1 MKVRRHGLGILLVV
15 GSPSLRDE
23 LNFFREQREGE
34 KNSRILFLIY
44 RRVNKKTMH
53 QLLRMISPLCWGH
66 VPQPSYFRKKNCPVN
81 PGH

>member
-53 QLLRMISPLCWGH
+53 QL
-66 VPQPSYFRKKNCPVN
+66 
-81 PGH
+81 